1 MNNERSVY
9 KNSFRCSRHSSQY
22 AERLIIHSL
31 AEALHLS
38 PPFGPLTLSN
48 PGSTPALPSCLH
60 KLYNVRC
67 RNKVD
72 HLRAIHLFSYLAR
85 FLFYPFLPIS
95 PSFSLFPPAV
105 PNGLL
110 SKLLWPLTKRMENDE
125 DDDDDND
132 REWRRH
138 WYSVDVRELHFE
150 DRLAV
155 GACREIFTGRYELT
169 RDGDEELRIDR
180 EFGINAS
187 DTKC

>member
-9 KNSFRCSRHSSQY
+9 KNSFRRSRHSSQY

-48 PGSTPALPSCLH
+48 PGSTPALPSRLH

-85 FLFYPFLPIS
+85 FLFHPFLPIS

-138 WYSVDVRELHFE
+138 WYSVDVRELHLE

-169 RDGDEELRIDR
+169 RERRRRAADWSRIRDKR
-180 EFGINAS
+180 
-187 DTKC
+187 